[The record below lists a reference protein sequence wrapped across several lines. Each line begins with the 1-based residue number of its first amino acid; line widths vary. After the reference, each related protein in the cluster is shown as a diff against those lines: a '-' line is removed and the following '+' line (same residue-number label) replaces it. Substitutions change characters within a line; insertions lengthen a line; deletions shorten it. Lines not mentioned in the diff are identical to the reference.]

1 MTIVGLLF
9 DRDCDHCNVT
19 TLGEALDDLGDIVRV
34 QLLCCKRV
42 EEVPA
47 ADFNELLVDCD

>member
-9 DRDCDHCNVT
+9 DHDCDRCNVT
-19 TLGEALDDLGDIVRV
+19 TLGEVLDDLGDLVRA

-42 EEVPA
+42 LELPS
-47 ADFNELLVDCD
+47 ADFNELLIDCD